1 MYKEQ
6 ILNFTRRIC
15 RLAAALIHLTY
26 KRAIVILNRQ
36 VIYHSKDTALHK
48 KHSQMSQ
55 WLWIEQSCYV
65 NALLAHSKVQGS
77 CEYPNEP

>member
-1 MYKEQ
+1 MYKGP
-6 ILNFTRRIC
+6 ILNLTRRIC
-15 RLAAALIHLTY
+15 RPAAALIHLTY

-48 KHSQMSQ
+48 KHFQKSQ

-65 NALLAHSKVQGS
+65 NALLAHSKVLAS
-77 CEYPNEP
+77 CE